1 MTTEYHGRGGP
12 LTVSDGWATPIS
24 DVLKNA
30 IKELAYP
37 ATDFNENA
45 ESTEGMFISIISLTI
60 ACISLYVQ
68 LTFDQFFYFC
78 FKKTG

>member
-1 MTTEYHGRGGP
+1 MTPEYHGKGGP

-24 DVLKNA
+24 DILKNA
-30 IKELAYP
+30 MKELGYP

-45 ESTEGMFISIISLTI
+45 ESTEGTCLSIISLAI

-68 LTFDQFFYFC
+68 LTL
-78 FKKTG
+78 KI

>member
-1 MTTEYHGRGGP
+1 MN
-12 LTVSDGWATPIS
+12 DGWATPIS

-30 IKELAYP
+30 MKEIGYP

-45 ESTEGMFISIISLTI
+45 ESTEGTCILIISLTI

-68 LTFDQFFYFC
+68 LTL
-78 FKKTG
+78 KI